1 MRIVGGRW
9 RSHPLEA
16 PQGRDVTRPTTDR
29 LRESIASMLLSA
41 FCLDL
46 SDVSVLD
53 AFAGSGAVGLELL
66 SRGALRCTFV
76 ERDRRAAAR
85 VRRNC
90 ESVGASPEEARVVCA
105 DALSLARKGTL
116 AGGPFALVVLDPPY
130 ALEASAVARMVEDLD
145 AHGLLAP
152 GALVLYEHDRRR
164 ASLPL
169 ARMRTVKERTHGI
182 TTVTLLG
189 RGGTDE

>member
-76 ERDRRAAAR
+76 ERDRRAASR

-116 AGGPFALVVLDPPY
+116 AGGPFALVVLD
-130 ALEASAVARMVEDLD
+130 AVARMVEDLD

-152 GALVLYEHDRRR
+152 GVLVLYEHDRRR